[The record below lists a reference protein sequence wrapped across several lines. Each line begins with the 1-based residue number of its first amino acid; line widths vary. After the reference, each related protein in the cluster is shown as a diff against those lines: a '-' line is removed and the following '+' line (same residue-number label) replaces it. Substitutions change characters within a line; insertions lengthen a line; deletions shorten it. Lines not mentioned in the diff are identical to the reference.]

1 MYTYDVWMYF
11 IEPFQADIVTSP
23 PGVPVDK
30 DNNTFGYL
38 IGSNLSLTCS
48 VTPII
53 PANLD
58 SSFSWNCST
67 GCFADMRME
76 QTFNVTDLDTMDN
89 GSITCSF
96 TFDNV
101 DYHSDPLNLLV
112 SGELS
117 VVYTYVA
124 TVVHKDYCIYVSKI
138 L

>member
-1 MYTYDVWMYF
+1 MHF
-11 IEPFQADIVTSP
+11 IEPQLDIVANP
-23 PGVPVDK
+23 LGVPVNK

-48 VTPII
+48 VTPIL
-53 PANLD
+53 PV
-58 SSFSWNCST
+58 SGSFSWNCST

-76 QTFNVTDLDTMDN
+76 QTINVTNLDTMDS

-101 DYHSDPLNLLV
+101 DYHSEPLNLLV

-117 VVYTYVA
+117 AVCV
-124 TVVHKDYCIYVSKI
+124 
-138 L
+138 